1 MGFQLPQPCEDLP
14 GPCSHLAPS
23 ASKAASNPELPAL
36 VSSGARRP
44 CSPTAS
50 LKLRVFS
57 GPGSPHP
64 SFCRI
69 SRSSFQLCCFVAL
82 VFVPRAPLFQAAGRY
97 ICLTSITAQT
107 VSGHWVEG
115 TTLGMSS
122 FVSSS
127 GLPSPSQS
135 LPRLPG
141 SLPGCSVPAVC
152 CPHLSLLQKKGSEWL
167 HYRGA
172 GTKVSDHRNWAPK
185 GSLRASES
193 LKAASVD
200 L

>member
-1 MGFQLPQPCEDLP
+1 MLPDSIFKAQGLLWPWISPPFLLPNQQEQLSTL
-14 GPCSHLAPS
+14 
-23 ASKAASNPELPAL
+23 
-36 VSSGARRP
+36 
-44 CSPTAS
+44 
-50 LKLRVFS
+50 
-57 GPGSPHP
+57 
-64 SFCRI
+64 
-69 SRSSFQLCCFVAL
+69 CFVAL

-172 GTKVSDHRNWAPK
+172 GTKVSDHRTWAPK